1 MPKTTQVKGKRH
13 GERLFIDISAMNM
26 KSLGISKFW
35 ELVVYDFSNFI
46 WRIFFQKKLDLS
58 ENIIPILK
66 KLYIKVISVK

>member
-26 KSLGISKFW
+26 KSLGRSKFW

-46 WRIFFQKKLDLS
+46 WRRFFQKKLDLS